1 MAWLGGLLVAA
12 GVVAVLIAQLPAPE
26 PKQSEELQPG
36 EVEVYKPPKAV
47 RLTPRMRREVDAT
60 VDEFVRTAV
69 LRRDLTRSWQLA
81 APELRAGSSRA
92 EWMRGDLPV
101 FPYPAD
107 PERTAWELEYAD
119 EVEVAL
125 NVTLVPRRGA
135 KEPPEVF
142 GVSLEP
148 ARGSAGR
155 RWLVTTWFP
164 RGSLSQPEPPPA
176 EQAPAEPGAPTPE
189 ESEALRR
196 ATEGQIDRI
205 WWLVPAGILALIV
218 LGPLG
223 YFAALR
229 IRSRVRRARAS

>member
-1 MAWLGGLLVAA
+1 MAGL
-12 GVVAVLIAQLPAPE
+12 VAVLIALLPAPK
-26 PKQSEELQPG
+26 PDPVEEVRSG
-36 EVEVYKPPKAV
+36 EVEAYRPPKAV

-69 LRRDLTRSWQLA
+69 LRRNLSRSWQLA
-81 APELRAGSSRA
+81 SSELRAGSTRA

-107 PERTAWELEYAD
+107 PARTEWELEYAE

-125 NVTLVPRRGA
+125 NVTLVHRRGA
-135 KEPPEVF
+135 KAPPEVF

-148 ARGSAGR
+148 ARGAAGP

-164 RGSLSQPEPPPA
+164 RGSLSQPEAPAAGDAPAGPPA
-176 EQAPAEPGAPTPE
+176 PAPE

-196 ATEGQIDRI
+196 ATEGQIDRM
-205 WWLVPAGILALIV
+205 WWLVPAALLALIV

-229 IRSRVRRARAS
+229 LRSRLRRPT